1 MRSKYILFLL
11 ITIVSGIFST
21 VSAQVSDGGLK
32 PSVVLGDVT
41 SMADAKI
48 VLQTKDGSLDIVLNE
63 KTEYKRVPPENPSLK
78 NAVASALT
86 EIGAGDKLAIS
97 GFYSDDKKTLRA
109 RTVFLMTK
117 ADITKTQSERAE
129 QWRTR
134 SINGKVKSINE
145 QTGQITVGI
154 TGLMGT
160 TNIVLSAKDNAK
172 FKRFAPDS
180 FEYSKAK
187 PSSASEIK
195 VDDTIIALGDKS
207 SDGLSF
213 AAEEIVSGAFQTV
226 AGTVK
231 SVDAT
236 KNEVI
241 ISDFR
246 TKKDVVIVV
255 TPTTLQKKFP
265 EEFAQRFAMMQSGG
279 MRPGGQGGQTGQA
292 GQGGTRPPQGQNPQ
306 GGTAPTGQ
314 PNPNGQGGGFGG
326 GMRGGQGGID
336 AMLERFPT
344 ISIADLKAGEMIAVS
359 STKAV
364 NSEHLNAIKL
374 LAGVE
379 PFLKAQQTSGGG
391 NQGGGGQGGGGGF
404 TIPGLDGVSFP

>member
-21 VSAQVSDGGLK
+21 VSAQISDGGLK
-32 PSVVLGDVT
+32 PSVVLGDVV
-41 SMADAKI
+41 SMADSKI
-48 VLQTKDGSLDIVLNE
+48 VLQTKEASLDIILNE

-86 EIGAGDKLAIS
+86 EIGTGDKLAVS

-117 ADITKTQSERAE
+117 ADISKTQSERAE

-134 SINGKVKSINE
+134 SINGKVKAINGL
-145 QTGQITVGI
+145 TGQITVGI
-154 TGLMGT
+154 TGLTGT
-160 TNIVLSAKDNAK
+160 TNVVLSAKENAK

-187 PSSASEIK
+187 PSAMSEIK

-207 SDGLSF
+207 ADGLSF
-213 AAEEIVSGAFQTV
+213 AAEEVVTGAFQQIV
-226 AGTVK
+226 GAVK
-231 SVDAT
+231 SVDAE
-236 KNEVI
+236 KNQVVI
-241 ISDFR
+241 ADIN
-246 TKKDVVIVV
+246 TKKDVVVEV
-255 TPTTLQKKFP
+255 SPTTLQKKFP
-265 EEFAQRFAMMQSGG
+265 EEFAQRFAMMQA
-279 MRPGGQGGQTGQA
+279 GGQGGQTGE
-292 GQGGTRPPQGQNPQ
+292 GGMRPPQGQNPQ
-306 GGTAPTGQ
+306 GGNAPAGQ
-314 PNPNGQGGGFGG
+314 PNPNGQGSGFGG

-344 ISIADLKAGEMIAVS
+344 INVADLKVGDMIAVS
-359 STKAV
+359 STKVADA
-364 NSEHLNAIKL
+364 NHFNAIKL
-374 LAGVE
+374 LAGIE
-379 PFLKAQQTSGGG
+379 PFLKAPQTSGR
-391 NQGGGGQGGGGGF
+391 NQGGSGQGGGF